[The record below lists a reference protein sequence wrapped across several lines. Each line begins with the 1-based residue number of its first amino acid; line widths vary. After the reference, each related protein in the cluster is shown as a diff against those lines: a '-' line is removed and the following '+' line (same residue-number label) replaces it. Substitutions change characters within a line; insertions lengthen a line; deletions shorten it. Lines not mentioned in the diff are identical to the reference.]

1 MGLEQMDGPYGYDA
15 RPSDA
20 RSAYAN
26 SAYATPLTEDMP
38 DLDDVPDMPAL
49 QPNGFSKYANGLSK
63 PANGDSKSVE
73 HIKIP
78 REIRAVKDAESYEP
92 TGKNIVI
99 CLDGTGD
106 QFDADNSN
114 IVHFVSCL
122 KKAVPEQVT
131 YYQSG
136 IGTYD
141 GGGVTNGINAGLDMA
156 VGSGLGVHIRDA
168 YMFIQAHYKQGD
180 KICLLGFS
188 RGAYTARC
196 LAGMIHKVGL
206 LPAGNVSQV
215 PFAYKYYKDDTDEG
229 WEMSQEFRKT
239 FCIPVNVYFVGVF
252 DSVASVGFFPRKLP
266 LSSTPTHR
274 AEYFRHAMA
283 LDEHR
288 AKFKAC
294 RYKVKDSMGEKY
306 TVSAEEDVVD
316 TDVREV
322 WFTGC
327 HADVG
332 GGAVKNEVRHKLA
345 QIPLRWMIRQC
356 FECDTGIIFKTPN
369 LANEG
374 LDIHTLWPKYEP
386 LSVPT
391 GPPPP
396 DMLDR
401 YHKGL
406 LGPIHRR
413 SSLLE
418 PVDHNDEYGMHHL
431 KIYKETDSEKPS
443 ADLHEHWTPEQ
454 VEDYFDALQ
463 KVNDQL
469 VDAKGW
475 WVLELWP
482 IKIRHQAKDSDAW
495 VKKIGLNLGTYRA
508 VQDKTPNLHWTVKHR
523 TDQMEYRVRTRMDR
537 KAEWRVVV

>member
-1 MGLEQMDGPYGYDA
+1 MG
-15 RPSDA
+15 
-20 RSAYAN
+20 
-26 SAYATPLTEDMP
+26 
-38 DLDDVPDMPAL
+38 DVPDLPAL
-49 QPNGFSKYANGLSK
+49 PPNGFSKYSE
-63 PANGDSKSVE
+63 SVE

-78 REIRAVKDAESYEP
+78 REIRAVKDAESYESP
-92 TGKNIVI
+92 GKNIVV

-168 YMFIQAHYKQGD
+168 YGFIQANYKQGD

-215 PFAYKYYKDDTDEG
+215 PFAYKYYKDDSDEG
-229 WEMSQEFRKT
+229 WNMSQEFKKT

-274 AEYFRHAMA
+274 AQYFRHAMA

-288 AKFKAC
+288 AKFKTC
-294 RYKVKDSMGEKY
+294 RYRMRDTMGEKY
-306 TVSAEEDVVD
+306 TVAAEEDIVD

-356 FECDTGIIFKTPN
+356 FECDTGLIFKTPM

-374 LDIHTLWPKYEP
+374 LDIHTLWPKYNN
-386 LSVPT
+386 LSIPT

-396 DMLDR
+396 EMLDR

-413 SSLLE
+413 S
-418 PVDHNDEYGMHHL
+418 N
-431 KIYKETDSEKPS
+431 
-443 ADLHEHWTPEQ
+443 LHEHWTPEQ

-475 WVLELWP
+475 WILELWP
-482 IKIRHQAKDSDAW
+482 IKIRRQLKDSDEW

-508 VQDKTPNLHWTVKHR
+508 VQDRAPNLHWTVKHR